1 MSVSSQMS
9 EMSISLNGEMID
21 LEVAVD
27 ETFKNLQECLNNTQC
42 DLRNLASIDERNE
55 TFEVSHSYCTK
66 IDDNISEMNELF
78 KSLKSIVKQIKM
90 KPETDEDK
98 QFVKDFEFKR
108 REEKNEQ
115 KRLAEIEKEQQKMR
129 ESKMND

>member
-1 MSVSSQMS
+1 MSISSQMS
-9 EMSISLNGEMID
+9 EMSISLNGQEIM
-21 LEVAVD
+21 LEEAVD
-27 ETFKNLQECLNNTQC
+27 ETFKDLQAFLNNTQC
-42 DLRNLASIDERNE
+42 DLRNLASCDERNE

-108 REEKNEQ
+108 REEKNEAQ
-115 KRLAEIEKEQQKMR
+115 RLKKIEQDQQKMR
-129 ESKMND
+129 ESKMN

>member
-1 MSVSSQMS
+1 MSISSQMS
-9 EMSISLNGEMID
+9 EMSISLNGEEIM
-21 LEVAVD
+21 LEEAVD
-27 ETFKNLQECLNNTQC
+27 ETFKNLQAFLNSTQC
-42 DLRNLASIDERNE
+42 DLRNLASCDERNE

-90 KPETDEDK
+90 VPKTDEDK

-108 REEKNEQ
+108 REEKQEQ
-115 KRLAEIEKEQQKMR
+115 KRLAEIEKNLRKER
-129 ESKMND
+129 EESKIN

>member
-1 MSVSSQMS
+1 MK
-9 EMSISLNGEMID
+9 G
-21 LEVAVD
+21 
-27 ETFKNLQECLNNTQC
+27 
-42 DLRNLASIDERNE
+42 
-55 TFEVSHSYCTK
+55 HSYCTK

-108 REEKNEQ
+108 REEKNEAQ
-115 KRLAEIEKEQQKMR
+115 RLKKIEQDQQKMR
-129 ESKMND
+129 ESKMN

>member
-1 MSVSSQMS
+1 MSVSSMMS
-9 EMSISLNGEMID
+9 ECSISLNGEMID

-27 ETFKNLQECLNNTQC
+27 ETFKNLQGYLNNTQC
-42 DLRNLASIDERNE
+42 DLRCLASCDERNE
-55 TFEVSHSYCTK
+55 TFEVSHSFCTK

-90 KPETDEDK
+90 VPKTDEDK

-108 REEKNEQ
+108 KEEKQEQ
-115 KRLAEIEKEQQKMR
+115 KRLAEIEKNLRKER
-129 ESKMND
+129 ESTMN

>member
-1 MSVSSQMS
+1 MSISSQMS
-9 EMSISLNGEMID
+9 EMSISLNGEEIM
-21 LEVAVD
+21 LEEAVD
-27 ETFKNLQECLNNTQC
+27 ETFKNLQAFLNSTQC
-42 DLRNLASIDERNE
+42 DLRNLASCDERNE

-90 KPETDEDK
+90 VPKTDEDK

-108 REEKNEQ
+108 REEKAEQ
-115 KRLAEIEKEQQKMR
+115 KRLALIERDQQKMR
-129 ESKMND
+129 ESKIN